1 MKNVLLKIAYDG
13 SSFHGWQ
20 RQPNL
25 LTVQGEIE
33 RAISILCAKPIR
45 IVGTSRTDKGVH
57 GLGQVANFKG
67 EFSIPVANIPRAAN
81 NLLNP
86 AVQILEAKE
95 VPMGFH
101 SIGNTLNKTYRY
113 EIINT
118 KFRNPIFRYRAYF
131 VDRKLNSDAMKEC
144 GKYIVGTRDFRCF
157 QAAGGEEVNTTVRT
171 INFLNVFTEDMET
184 PQEFIKGD
192 RKILSQHFDDEKI
205 VVEINGDGFLY
216 KMVRN
221 IVGTMVEVGLGKMKP
236 EDIRRAIDSRDRTLA
251 GHTAPPQGLYLKEI
265 FHEL

>member
-1 MKNVLLKIAYDG
+1 
-13 SSFHGWQ
+13 
-20 RQPNL
+20 
-25 LTVQGEIE
+25 
-33 RAISILCAKPIR
+33 
-45 IVGTSRTDKGVH
+45 
-57 GLGQVANFKG
+57 
-67 EFSIPVANIPRAAN
+67 
-81 NLLNP
+81 
-86 AVQILEAKE
+86 
-95 VPMGFH
+95 MGFH

-192 RKILSQHFDDEKI
+192 RKVLSQHFDDEKI

>member
-20 RQPNL
+20 RHPNL

-33 RAISILCAKPIR
+33 RVISILCAKPIR

-95 VPMGFH
+95 VPM
-101 SIGNTLNKTYRY
+101 
-113 EIINT
+113 
-118 KFRNPIFRYRAYF
+118 
-131 VDRKLNSDAMKEC
+131 KEC

-192 RKILSQHFDDEKI
+192 RKVLSQHFDDEKI